1 MDEMNVIYVSDNE
14 SSLSI
19 DLNNGLKITPSEPIS
34 FKYADLHHDDS
45 GRSWIDGTMD
55 VNIMRKDV
63 ISFDLVFTAIPNE
76 TALLILQTL
85 VPKEDGGF
93 YASVF
98 DFTTGARRIMR
109 AYRGDRTITGHNY
122 IGGNRVDLKVSLI
135 QM

>member
-14 SSLSI
+14 SSLSTN
-19 DLNNGLKITPSEPIS
+19 LKKCTKITPSEPIN

-45 GRSWIDGTMD
+45 GRSWIDGVMD

-63 ISFDLVFTAIPNE
+63 ISFDLVFTAISNE
-76 TALLILQTL
+76 TALLILQNL
-85 VPKEDGGF
+85 VPKVDGGF

-98 DFTTGARRIMR
+98 DFSTGTRKIIH
-109 AYRGDRTITGHNY
+109 AYRGDRTVTGHNY

>member
-14 SSLSI
+14 SSLST
-19 DLNNGLKITPSEPIS
+19 NFKNCTKITPSEPIN

-45 GRSWIDGTMD
+45 GRSWIDGVMD

-63 ISFDLVFTAIPNE
+63 ISFDLVFNAISNE
-76 TALLILQTL
+76 TALLILQNL
-85 VPKEDGGF
+85 APKVDGGF

-98 DFTTGARRIMR
+98 DFTTGTRKIIH
-109 AYRGDRTITGHNY
+109 AYRGDRNVTGHNY

>member
-14 SSLSI
+14 SSLSTN
-19 DLNNGLKITPSEPIS
+19 LKKCTKITPSEPIN

-45 GRSWIDGTMD
+45 GRSWIDGVMD

-63 ISFDLVFTAIPNE
+63 ISFDLVFNAIPYE
-76 TALLILQTL
+76 TALSILQNL

-98 DFTTGARRIMR
+98 DFTTGTRKIMQV
-109 AYRGDRTITGHNY
+109 YRGDRTITGHNY
-122 IGGNRVDLKVSLI
+122 IGGNRLDLKVSVI